1 MYISRVSLQNVRSFR
16 RLDLEFTKRSRS
28 RRGPRLHTVLIGE
41 NGIGKTTLLRA
52 IAVGVADR
60 KDTSGLLAEPTG
72 QFVGDPNKE
81 AVIEIEI
88 RHPDRPSATIKTV
101 IRSESGQDV
110 LVGLIVAGA
119 GVVMMLASGPIRRLT
134 GDVR

>member
-1 MYISRVSLQNVRSFR
+1 MKLATLIRS
-16 RLDLEFTKRSRS
+16 KS
-28 RRGPRLHTVLIGE
+28 
-41 NGIGKTTLLRA
+41 
-52 IAVGVADR
+52 
-60 KDTSGLLAEPTG
+60 LAEPTG

-119 GVVMMLASGPIRRLT
+119 GVVMLLASGPIRRLT